1 MDEDIKYPSNSLYY
15 SAPSKMIETHVN
27 KPKEYKKIGYEEEK
41 DHYYLQTSYDGPPM
55 MKENEEASKLNE
67 IRRARDELKILRGK
81 TARNRD
87 KRISDTLKQV
97 HKPWHSRPTKD
108 TIQDT

>member
-1 MDEDIKYPSNSLYY
+1 MDKDIKYPSNSLYY

-27 KPKEYKKIGYEEEK
+27 KPKKYKKIGYEEGNIWPVIEHSEK
-41 DHYYLQTSYDGPPM
+41 RWMYTGGQDY
-55 MKENEEASKLNE
+55 KRN
-67 IRRARDELKILRGK
+67 RGK
-81 TARNRD
+81 AARRRD
-87 KRISDTLKQV
+87 RTISATLKQV